1 MAMPKLIKTLFK
13 LKRKNINIV
22 KLPEPLERGDSM
34 VILYKLEYTAHE
46 AKILNFYMLR

>member
-34 VILYKLEYTAHE
+34 VILYNLEYTAHE

>member
-1 MAMPKLIKTLFK
+1 MPKIINGNAEVN
-13 LKRKNINIV
+13 KNSFYIV